1 MALEGKAPAIFRRCT
16 KGGVPV
22 YAVALT
28 AMFGLLGFLC
38 VQEGKTQEAFDWV
51 SCAISHQPN
60 HQSNTASK
68 SSTISQLSQ
77 VSLPGR

>member
-51 SCAISHQPN
+51 SRVLSCQPN
-60 HQSNTASK
+60 
-68 SSTISQLSQ
+68 
-77 VSLPGR
+77 P